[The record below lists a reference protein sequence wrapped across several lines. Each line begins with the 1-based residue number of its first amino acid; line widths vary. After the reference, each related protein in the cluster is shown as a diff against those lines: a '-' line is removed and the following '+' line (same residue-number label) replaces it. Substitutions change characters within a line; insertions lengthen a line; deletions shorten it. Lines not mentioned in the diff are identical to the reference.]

1 MSIYLYPL
9 TTVFKSPQCT
19 CDIENAAT
27 QIGVAACRIE
37 PITFPLLTLI
47 VAVDSVLTVSQLN
60 ATSRQ
65 RQRRTRKRNRT
76 KESPQFTVNTQHS
89 EATFTQHSPAVN
101 RLEDSTRESRPTVLE
116 DSTKESR
123 PTVASHSPTEDGLE
137 DSTDGVANILR
148 RKLKRLELGESP
160 KKPGVISGRD
170 RDKLLEPTPHSEA
183 GHSSGVVTEQSEEDI
198 SQVSQGSGRPD
209 PLGNTASGKDD

>member
-1 MSIYLYPL
+1 M
-9 TTVFKSPQCT
+9 
-19 CDIENAAT
+19 
-27 QIGVAACRIE
+27 
-37 PITFPLLTLI
+37 
-47 VAVDSVLTVSQLN
+47 DSVLTVSQLN

-89 EATFTQHSPAVN
+89 EDSTRESRPTFTQHSPAVN

-123 PTVASHSPTEDGLE
+123 STVTPHFPAVNQLEDSTKESRPTVTPHSPTEDGLE

-148 RKLKRLELGESP
+148 RKLKRLELGEVP
-160 KKPGVISGRD
+160 KKPGVISRWD

-183 GHSSGVVTEQSEEDI
+183 GHSSGVVTEQSEED
-198 SQVSQGSGRPD
+198 VSQGSGRPD
-209 PLGNTASGKDD
+209 PLGNTALGKDD